1 MKKKLV
7 LTILLSLITFVI
19 YSQKVDTVL
28 NNGVYKSYINY
39 DLKQP
44 IYVVYKLYNGGGPCS
59 RAGFFFKND
68 TQIKMAGDKDYLK
81 SGYDKGHLANAEDFA
96 FDCKKD
102 ELTFRYYNCLPQTP
116 NMNRGVWKQYETKI
130 RELSKTDSLLV
141 ICGGRFKDIKKIG
154 DNCAVPD
161 HCFKIV
167 KSLSTGKLIY
177 VVYFDNVPKDAK
189 ANEITI
195 DELLNRLGYQLP
207 MTY

>member
-1 MKKKLV
+1 
-7 LTILLSLITFVI
+7 
-19 YSQKVDTVL
+19 
-28 NNGVYKSYINY
+28 
-39 DLKQP
+39 
-44 IYVVYKLYNGGGPCS
+44 
-59 RAGFFFKND
+59 
-68 TQIKMAGDKDYLK
+68 
-81 SGYDKGHLANAEDFA
+81 
-96 FDCKKD
+96 
-102 ELTFRYYNCLPQTP
+102 
-116 NMNRGVWKQYETKI
+116 
-130 RELSKTDSLLV
+130 LV